1 MDRQPQPKVRTLEI
15 YASQEAYQHH
25 LTTAHF
31 KAYKQGTLH
40 MVKDLKLVDTNALNP
55 AILPDILKKF

>member
-1 MDRQPQPKVRTLEI
+1 MRTLEI